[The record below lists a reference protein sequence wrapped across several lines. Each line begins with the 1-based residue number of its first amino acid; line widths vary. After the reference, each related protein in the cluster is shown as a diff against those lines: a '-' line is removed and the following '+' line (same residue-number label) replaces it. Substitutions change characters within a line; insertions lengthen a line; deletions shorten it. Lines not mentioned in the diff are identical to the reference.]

1 MVWGHLLWSV
11 TGLDT
16 GDRDERLA
24 LPSEMEVMNIY
35 KQVISAESGSGHTE
49 KGEIVL
55 SEDSSQDLHFFKH
68 CPDGSQLGMEGT
80 EAGYLVVV

>member
-1 MVWGHLLWSV
+1 
-11 TGLDT
+11 
-16 GDRDERLA
+16 
-24 LPSEMEVMNIY
+24 MNIY

-55 SEDSSQDLHFFKH
+55 SEDSSQDMHFFKH